1 LNNLIQIYTNS
12 NPDLSKNGIIIN
24 SISCTISPKLNGENE
39 LEMEFAIDEY
49 GLYKYIQNNNFI
61 AVPTPDFEEPQL
73 YRIYDTKKSMSTHTI
88 NAYARHIEFDLAKS
102 VIFNKN
108 VQGNGQQVLTK
119 LLENTPFTGHS
130 DITTTDIRQYKMRNV
145 INVLVGS
152 EDDSFLNIWGGEIQ
166 CNNYQLTF
174 NNSIGFDKGIRVTFG
189 YNLEDIE
196 EDLNFDD
203 VVTRLYP
210 YSGDLVLS
218 GNMPYV
224 DSPLIQNIG
233 VLEDKIEFSD
243 IKVKENSDDTEGYA
257 TRADAEAEMVRRCN
271 KLFEKGLDKIT
282 GNYVV
287 KMQSLSK
294 TREYKEL
301 GYDVLEKICLG
312 DTVHCYNKNIG
323 IEVEARCI
331 SYKWDCINEEY
342 IEIELGDFINDY
354 VNMQNDRL
362 DNLYR
367 KIQLTE
373 QNILLQVTSLD
384 NNLHTEISMTAS
396 QIRSEA
402 EDSKNQLQTSIT
414 ETASQIRSE
423 AVDTKNSLEASI
435 TLTASAIRDEV
446 SNADAGLNSKIEQ
459 QAGQIQS
466 TVTKLNGAESQITQL
481 ANDISSKVDEG
492 DFSSLIQQN
501 AQSVAIAIRSETD
514 MNVVFDSNGQTIK
527 NGALKVVD
535 SSNNT
540 LMYFDDD
547 KGILGTRELSIS
559 DVSKGSAFYNTLMKM
574 NEVYFPNMGCGTL
587 YVNDKSLEE
596 IIYDMLVDY
605 GLV

>member
-1 LNNLIQIYTNS
+1 MIQMYNNS

-24 SISCTISPKLNGENE
+24 PVSCIISPKLNGENE

-243 IKVKENSDDTEGYA
+243 IKVRENEDDTEGYA
-257 TRADAEAEMVRRCN
+257 TRAEAEAEMVRRCN

-282 GNYVV
+282 GNYAV

-342 IEIELGDFINDY
+342 TEIELGDFVNDY

-384 NNLHTEISMTAS
+384 NNLSSKIEITAG
-396 QIRSEA
+396 QIRSEVA
-402 EDSKNQLQTSIT
+402 DVKSGLESSISQTAG
-414 ETASQIRSE
+414 EIRSE
-423 AVDTKNSLEASI
+423 VSN
-435 TLTASAIRDEV
+435 TAS
-446 SNADAGLNSKIEQ
+446 GLQSQISQ

-466 TVTKLNGAESQITQL
+466 TVTQLNGAKSQITQL
-481 ANDISSKVDEG
+481 SNEITSKVDEG
-492 DFSSLIQQN
+492 DFSSLIKQN
-501 AQSVAIAIRSETD
+501 AEAVTIAIHNQTD
-514 MNVVFDSNGQTIK
+514 MNVTFDSYGQTIK
-527 NGALKVVD
+527 NGAFKIQNQDGKTVMWI
-535 SSNNT
+535 N
-540 LMYFDDD
+540 
-547 KGILGTRELSIS
+547 
-559 DVSKGSAFYNTLMKM
+559 SKGHVMVTDLRLDNEAFEEGSEFFNSLANMQTITLANLGINGRLTIHDSDFYIYYGDQGGYDL
-574 NEVYFPNMGCGTL
+574 NE
-587 YVNDKSLEE
+587 YVRTVAYKLLKDQ
-596 IIYDMLVDY
+596 